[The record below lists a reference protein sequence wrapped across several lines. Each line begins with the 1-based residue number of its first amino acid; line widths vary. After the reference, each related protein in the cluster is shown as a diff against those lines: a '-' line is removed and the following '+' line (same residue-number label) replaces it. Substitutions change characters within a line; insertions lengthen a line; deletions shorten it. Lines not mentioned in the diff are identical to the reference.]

1 MYFNLMAW
9 CRFIILVIKEALIQL
24 HIEPDLENTILG
36 YMMINEYLKSYLNEI
51 EKIDI
56 DLFKYE
62 SSQYYSLVNKMNSIN
77 SEVELN
83 KYLSDVFQNM
93 NWNKPWEGEFE
104 EHMLDKN
111 AKFIFE

>member
-1 MYFNLMAW
+1 
-9 CRFIILVIKEALIQL
+9 
-24 HIEPDLENTILG
+24 
-36 YMMINEYLKSYLNEI
+36 
-51 EKIDI
+51 
-56 DLFKYE
+56 
-62 SSQYYSLVNKMNSIN
+62 MNSIN

-104 EHMLDKN
+104 EHMLNKN